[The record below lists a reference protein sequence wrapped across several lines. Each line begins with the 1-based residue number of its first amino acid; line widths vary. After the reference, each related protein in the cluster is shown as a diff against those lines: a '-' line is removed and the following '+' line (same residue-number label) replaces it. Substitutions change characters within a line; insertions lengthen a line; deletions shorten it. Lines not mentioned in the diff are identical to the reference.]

1 MILEAV
7 DRVISMRGKVNTLL
21 IWKIITSSFEQAI
34 LVAAMLWI
42 LPLID
47 INLPLWVLAPA
58 TIVLQAYNVFSY
70 RKSIQA
76 LRTQPI
82 PGMSNMIGTQGETVS
97 TLIPDGLVKIRGEL
111 WAATAVN
118 GNIVNGRTVTVVEQ
132 SGLKLVV
139 QESNQF
145 E

>member
-1 MILEAV
+1 MIAEAGLLT
-7 DRVISMRGKVNTLL
+7 MRGKVNTLL
-21 IWKIITSSFEQAI
+21 IWKIISSSFEQAT
-34 LVAAMLWI
+34 LVAAVLWI

-70 RKSIQA
+70 KKSIQA

-82 PGMSNMIGTQGETVS
+82 PGMANMVGTQGETVS
-97 TLIPDGLVKIRGEL
+97 TLTPDGLVKIRGEL
-111 WAATAVN
+111 WAATAAN
-118 GNIVNGRTVTVVEQ
+118 GNIVNGRDITVVEQ

-139 QESNQF
+139 RES

>member
-1 MILEAV
+1 
-7 DRVISMRGKVNTLL
+7 MRGKVNTLL
-21 IWKIITSSFEQAI
+21 IWKIITSTFEQAT
-34 LVAAMLWI
+34 LVVAVLWV

-82 PGMSNMIGTQGETVS
+82 PGMSNMIGTEGETVN
-97 TLIPDGLVKIRGEL
+97 TLSPNGLVRIRGEL
-111 WAATAVN
+111 WAATAAN
-118 GNIVNGRTVTVVEQ
+118 GNIVNGQNVTVVEQ

-139 QESNQF
+139 RESDQSG
-145 E
+145 

>member
-1 MILEAV
+1 M
-7 DRVISMRGKVNTLL
+7 NTLL
-21 IWKIITSSFEQAI
+21 VWKIITSIFEQAV
-34 LVAAMLWI
+34 LVAAVLWI
-42 LPLID
+42 LPLVD

-82 PGMSNMIGTQGETVS
+82 AGMTNMVGTQGKTVN
-97 TLIPDGLVKIRGEL
+97 TLTPDGFVKIRGEL

-118 GNIVNGRTVTVVEQ
+118 GNIVNGRSVTVVEQ
-132 SGLKLVV
+132 SGLRLVV
-139 QESNQF
+139 REIDTP
-145 E
+145 EYDA